1 MNTFDSLDQDTKVKI
16 IRLHPD
22 LGDKLKIR
30 EGLTNFSQEEQS
42 RAGLAECNDQE
53 FKEFNRLNNEFKSKF
68 NIPFIYAVRGKT
80 KQDIL
85 DEFIG
90 RLKSDNMEQELDK
103 SLIQVKKIANLRIN
117 EIIRKSKTSKL
128 KIGYKFGLEFLNSK
142 NGRKFVSKL
151 KNQITFG
158 DYKFSDIPNTCSSA
172 IKAIK
177 DLKFNY
183 CTVHISSGLEALK
196 AAKKASGRT
205 KLVGVT
211 ILTSLDNKAL
221 KEIGFN
227 KDVKKLVYQQA
238 KLANKAKLD
247 AIVCSAQEVKI
258 VRKVFKKEIIT
269 PGIRFNSKSSKLN
282 DQKRILTPNQA
293 YKNGSDWLVIGRPIT
308 RGNIKNN
315 IQRLIDHLN
324 Q

>member
-1 MNTFDSLDQDTKVKI
+1 MKKNKIFIACDS
-16 IRLHPD
+16 
-22 LGDKLKIR
+22 
-30 EGLTNFSQEEQS
+30 TN
-42 RAGLAECNDQE
+42 
-53 FKEFNRLNNEFKSKF
+53 
-68 NIPFIYAVRGKT
+68 
-80 KQDIL
+80 
-85 DEFIG
+85 
-90 RLKSDNMEQELDK
+90 
-103 SLIQVKKIANLRIN
+103 IQRIK
-117 EIIRKSKTSKL
+117 EIIKKSKTSKL

-142 NGRKFVSKL
+142 NGRKFVSQL

-183 CTVHISSGLEALK
+183 CTMHISSGLEALK

-221 KEIGFN
+221 QEIGFN
-227 KDVKKLVYQQA
+227 RDVKKLVYHQA

-269 PGIRFNSKSSKLN
+269 PGIRFNSKLKSN
-282 DQKRILTPNQA
+282 IYDQKRVLTPKQA

-308 RGNIKNN
+308 KGNVKNN
-315 IQRLIDHLN
+315 IQTLINHLN
-324 Q
+324 

>member
-1 MNTFDSLDQDTKVKI
+1 MKKNKIFIACDSTNITKIK
-16 IRLHPD
+16 
-22 LGDKLKIR
+22 
-30 EGLTNFSQEEQS
+30 
-42 RAGLAECNDQE
+42 
-53 FKEFNRLNNEFKSKF
+53 
-68 NIPFIYAVRGKT
+68 
-80 KQDIL
+80 
-85 DEFIG
+85 
-90 RLKSDNMEQELDK
+90 
-103 SLIQVKKIANLRIN
+103 
-117 EIIRKSKTSKL
+117 EIIKKSKTSKL

-142 NGRKFVSKL
+142 NGRKFVSQL

-183 CTVHISSGLEALK
+183 CTIHITSGLEALK
-196 AAKKASGRT
+196 AAKKASGKT

-227 KDVKKLVYQQA
+227 RDVKKLVYHQA

-269 PGIRFNSKSSKLN
+269 PGIRFNSKLKSNIN
-282 DQKRILTPNQA
+282 DQKRVLTPKQA

-308 RGNIKNN
+308 KGNIKNN
-315 IQRLIDHLN
+315 IQTLINHLN
-324 Q
+324 